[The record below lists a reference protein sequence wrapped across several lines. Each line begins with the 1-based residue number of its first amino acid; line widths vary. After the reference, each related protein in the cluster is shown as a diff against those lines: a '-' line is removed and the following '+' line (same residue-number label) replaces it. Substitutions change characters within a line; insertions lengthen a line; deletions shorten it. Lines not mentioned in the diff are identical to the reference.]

1 MSKSDFIKD
10 YPYLSEIKDGDRIIS
25 AMTSE
30 YSKELDETIKKF
42 DCMPDDEFWKLA
54 NANEIPTI
62 YAVYTGLITA
72 DDYLSNI
79 A

>member
-1 MSKSDFIKD
+1 MNKSDFIKD
-10 YPYLSEIKDGDRIIS
+10 YPYLSEIDGCKKIIL
-25 AMTSE
+25 AMGKE

-42 DCMPDDEFWKLA
+42 DCMSDDEFWELA
-54 NANEIPTI
+54 NANEIPAI
-62 YAVYTGLITA
+62 YAVYAGLITA